1 MSRVFYMSCM
11 TVISQMRTNLPR
23 IHSKVWP
30 NGNGNLGHEGGNKWI
45 GVGGSRSWWWDEA
58 LTSMMLALLEPS
70 GRAPTFQF
78 WLGHDDHPGRSKGEA
93 CVCVCVVSVHAP
105 CTPSHLQY
113 DCIPTTHVRNVGE
126 PVSRDSIWARY
137 GQRVCDGLPVW
148 LSSTFW
154 IEHVPDAARAAATP
168 SFTAW
173 VCANPPPPA
182 PCPRIE

>member
-30 NGNGNLGHEGGNKWI
+30 NGNGNLGHSGGNKWI

-78 WLGHDDHPGRSKGEA
+78 WLGHDDHPGRSKRTPVRLSA
-93 CVCVCVVSVHAP
+93 CP
-105 CTPSHLQY
+105 P
-113 DCIPTTHVRNVGE
+113 VRLSTIWIWIWIWIWIC
-126 PVSRDSIWARY
+126 SRGD
-137 GQRVCDGLPVW
+137 
-148 LSSTFW
+148 
-154 IEHVPDAARAAATP
+154 
-168 SFTAW
+168 
-173 VCANPPPPA
+173 
-182 PCPRIE
+182 